1 MKHSL
6 FEAIQIFGFR
16 QTYEES
22 VNNDFAEINREIW
35 SVLFDQREK
44 KNINFVSNYKM
55 FLKISSKNFYESI

>member
-16 QTYEES
+16 QTYEEN

-44 KNINFVSNYKM
+44 KNKNFVSNYKM